1 MIKTTFASL
10 TFMFLCCMVAI
21 SCAQPDQKQK
31 NSMNEKIGSTEE
43 DLVDTTHMEVAT
55 FGTGCF
61 WCTEA
66 VMESLEGVKKV
77 ISGYSGGQ
85 DPNPNYKSVCT
96 GLTGHAE
103 CVEVTYDPKVITYS
117 TLLEAFF
124 RSHDPTSLNR
134 QGNDIGTQY
143 RSVIFY
149 HNDQQK
155 AEVEETIEALNQSG
169 AYNKPIVTE
178 VTKAVKFFRAED
190 YHQNYFANNPEESY
204 CAFVVAPKVE
214 KFKKVFSD
222 KLKKP

>member
-1 MIKTTFASL
+1 MIKATFASL

-21 SCAQPDQKQK
+21 SCAQSDQKQK
-31 NSMNEKIGSTEE
+31 KSMNDKIGSTEE
-43 DLVDTTHMEVAT
+43 DRIDTTNMEVAT

-66 VMESLEGVKKV
+66 VMESLDGVKKV
-77 ISGYSGGQ
+77 ISGE

-103 CVEVTYDPKVITYS
+103 CVEVTFDPKVITYS

-149 HNDQQK
+149 HTDLQK
-155 AEVEETIEALNQSG
+155 SEVEETIAALNQSG

-222 KLKKP
+222 KLKKN